1 MVKKNFLIKNI
12 LQNFRTHIKTR
23 TSARKSERSKKVK
36 KNILIYKK
44 LSQRKKLKGTKIRE
58 ILKENIPENSITKE
72 MISIGKNYKNYKQ
85 NYLRCINTEY
95 DTLQEEKLCLKNF

>member
-12 LQNFRTHIKTR
+12 LQNFRTR
-23 TSARKSERSKKVK
+23 TSARKSERSKKSLK
-36 KNILIYKK
+36 LIYKK
-44 LSQRKKLKGTKIRE
+44 IQIKKLKGTKIRE

>member
-12 LQNFRTHIKTR
+12 LQNFSTHIKTR

-58 ILKENIPENSITKE
+58 ILKETPPENSITNMQILPNK
-72 MISIGKNYKNYKQ
+72 I
-85 NYLRCINTEY
+85 
-95 DTLQEEKLCLKNF
+95 